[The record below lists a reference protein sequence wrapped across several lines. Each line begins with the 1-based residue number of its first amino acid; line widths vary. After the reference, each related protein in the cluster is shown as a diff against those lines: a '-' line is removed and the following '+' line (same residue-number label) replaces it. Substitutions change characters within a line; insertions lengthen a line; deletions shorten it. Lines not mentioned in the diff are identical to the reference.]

1 MMHDI
6 SVTQILEQADDPMY
20 LSRPNVNGAKFLVN
34 GEVRAWAGKVADVES
49 PIFLEGTET
58 KIVIGNQARMTPTEA
73 LEAIDAATAAWNK
86 GKGEWPQAR
95 APFQIPCFHFVCQDI
110 CKLF

>member
-1 MMHDI
+1 
-6 SVTQILEQADDPMY
+6 MY

-49 PIFLEGTET
+49 PIYLEGTET

-73 LEAIDAATAAWNK
+73 IEAIDAATAAWNK
-86 GKGEWPQAR
+86 GRGEWPQAR
-95 APFQIPCFHFVCQDI
+95 ARFQISCWLFLTRLSEYLQD
-110 CKLF
+110 